1 MAEFDGKVV
10 LVTGAA
16 SGIGLAAV
24 REFAARG
31 ASPVLADINDAS
43 GLAAELGGLFVET
56 DVTSPEAVAAA
67 VAAAVER
74 FGHLDIVFN
83 NAGVESHGPLAATDP
98 AEHRRLVD
106 VNINGVYYVLQESIK
121 AMLVNEGPV
130 RGAIVNTASVA
141 GLIGVPFMSSYNAT
155 KGAVVLLT
163 RNAAVEYAAMGIRVN
178 AVCPGVIRTPMA
190 RGAVAERGGEEHLED
205 HGRRVHPLGR
215 IGEPEEVAKVVAFLA
230 GEQSSF
236 ISGAAIPVDG
246 GMTAGLPVP
255 DWDGDAV

>member
-56 DVTSPEAVAAA
+56 DVTSPAAVAAA

-74 FGHLDIVFN
+74 FGHLDIVFK
-83 NAGVESHGPLAATDP
+83 NAGVESHGPLVATDP
-98 AEHRRLVD
+98 AGHRRLVD

-141 GLIGVPFMSSYNAT
+141 GLTGVPFMSSYNAT

-190 RGAVAERGGEEHLED
+190 RGSVVERGDEEYLEEI
-205 HGRRVHPLGR
+205 GRRVHPLGR

-236 ISGAAIPVDG
+236 ISGAAIPIDG
-246 GMTAGLPVP
+246 AMTAGFPVP
-255 DWDGDAV
+255 DWESDAV

>member
-16 SGIGLAAV
+16 SGIGLATV

-83 NAGVESHGPLAATDP
+83 NAGVESHGPLVATDP

-141 GLIGVPFMSSYNAT
+141 GLTGVPFMSSYNAT

-190 RGAVAERGGEEHLED
+190 RGSVVEHGDEEYLEEI
-205 HGRRVHPLGR
+205 GRRVHPLGR

-246 GMTAGLPVP
+246 AMTAGFPVP